1 MLKAGTIIKDVFRI
15 CLFLP
20 LLSQYGCWLAEGAT
34 ETPIEEPQQREW
46 ATPIELEGVPNLHK
60 VSDVLYRGAQPT
72 AEGMQALKKLG
83 ITTVVNLRAFHS
95 DRDEIG
101 DIELV
106 YEHIPIIAVYPQEDD
121 ILRFLDIITDDARTP
136 VFVHCM
142 QGADRTGLMSAIYR
156 IILQD
161 WTKEEAIEE
170 MTEGSFGFHGIFQ
183 NFIRYL
189 ERLNIEELK
198 RKAGLDEKQE
208 KSKETPKED

>member
-1 MLKAGTIIKDVFRI
+1 MIKYFVFQI
-15 CLFLP
+15 CIFLCVFC
-20 LLSQYGCWLAEGAT
+20 LYGCCLAEGAT
-34 ETPIEEPQQREW
+34 DTPTEEPQQREW

-72 AEGMQALKKLG
+72 AEGMQALKELG

-106 YEHIPIIAVYPQEDD
+106 YEHIPMIAIYPNEED
-121 ILRFLDIITDDARTP
+121 ILQFLDIVTDDARTP

-142 QGADRTGLMSAIYR
+142 HGADRTGLMNAIYR

-161 WTKEEAIEE
+161 WAKKEAIEE
-170 MTEGSFGFHGIFQ
+170 MTEGGFGFHGIFQ
-183 NFIRYL
+183 NLVRYI
-189 ERLNIEELK
+189 ERLDIEELK
-198 RKAGLDEKQE
+198 QEAGLEEEQ
-208 KSKETPKED
+208 KETAESLKED